1 MRSTRPRLLPAAVL
15 AAATMLVVT
24 LVGLVLQAAGRVEMP
39 VSAAFNAHHTGV
51 VGALGDAFYHAFG
64 PAPAIVGTTAVTA
77 VILLATRDVL
87 RASTF
92 AFTVA
97 ATWLSVAAC
106 KLLVHRHRPV
116 AGLLPHPFHPAQV
129 DASYPSGHAAFV
141 SAIAVTAALMSR
153 TVLMRTATAVLGA
166 GAMLTAGTLL
176 AIDGV
181 HYPTDVLASMVWVV
195 GVAPLVHL
203 VWTRVIAPRLLSR
216 LPRRWAR
223 DARLVREPAAAG
235 PRHRRGAVL
244 SAGSPTGS
252 APAGR
257 TR

>member
-1 MRSTRPRLLPAAVL
+1 MRSTRPRLLGAAVF
-15 AAATMLVVT
+15 AVVTVLVVT
-24 LVGLVLQAAGRVEMP
+24 VVGFALKAAGPVEMP
-39 VSAAFNAHHTGV
+39 LSAALNAHHRGA

-64 PAPAIVGTTAVTA
+64 PVPAIVGTTVVTA

-106 KLLVHRHRPV
+106 KLLVHRPRPV

-141 SAIAVTAALMSR
+141 SAIAVTTFLMSR
-153 TVLMRTATAVLGA
+153 TVLTRAATAVLGA
-166 GAMLTAGTLL
+166 GVMLTAGTLL

-181 HYPTDVLASMVWVV
+181 HYPTDVLASMIWAV
-195 GVAPLVHL
+195 GVAPLAHV
-203 VWTRVIAPRLLSR
+203 VWTRLIAPRLLGR
-216 LPRRWAR
+216 VPRRWAQDSR
-223 DARLVREPAAAG
+223 IAQDPL
-235 PRHRRGAVL
+235 
-244 SAGSPTGS
+244 
-252 APAGR
+252 